1 MPNEFKVKNG
11 LLVSGSTNINSS
23 GSSIFTI
30 DGTSG
35 RLFSV
40 DDSLSGS
47 LFSVNTAAGLP
58 VIEAFSDNTVRIGQY
73 GQRAL
78 FVSQSKVGIGKESAL
93 NGLLDVS
100 GSITVTGSVNV
111 TGSITGSLLGTA
123 SFAVSASW
131 APGGGAAS
139 SNLIFSGSVT
149 ASVNVSST
157 NAFNVVSASNTLMQV
172 TPNRTLLVGD
182 ATQIPNETA
191 WKSPGVFGSGSA
203 NKVLAGYLVSTTNGA
218 TIGANNFNFTSW
230 ADLNIA
236 GTNLIFRSSETEYM
250 RLTSAGNFGI
260 GVTSPG
266 AKLHVA
272 GAVSASNFTGS
283 LLGTASFATSASWA
297 PGGGGASFPYTGSA
311 VITGSLVV
319 TGSSTLSGSLTVNSS
334 TITVNTNGD
343 SRVFASTFRPTGASG
358 QNIFIGHA
366 GTTNS
371 GTGTSSSFNTSVG
384 AFALDSNTTGF
395 FNTAFGNSALDLNTA
410 GSQNTAV
417 GYQALQS
424 ITTGTNNTAI
434 GGQALSLVGGSQ
446 NVAIGS
452 LAGIN
457 IAGFATASVYV
468 GYNALGLNSGIS
480 DQTNN
485 EIVIGANNTGLG
497 SNTVVLGNSSI
508 VTTILRGRVGIGTTS
523 PTVALEISA
532 GSIKAGTNSSTE
544 GTVILQDSYS
554 SGNLTNFG
562 TNRSGGGAVIS
573 YASIPSPVTTNQF
586 VSTFSSAAARSAII
600 VQDNISFYT
609 TGSQTITSGSAVIMA
624 ERVRIADTGQLSF
637 FRYTA
642 TSSFPGTVAAILA
655 VDSNGNVITTAA
667 SGSAGGGGSGIPGG
681 ANTTIQFNDSNTFSG
696 SGNFTFTKATN
707 TVRIQASGSALL
719 VISGSQGELLRI
731 QDSGSSPGTLATISS
746 GSRNVLTVTTSSVVI
761 TGSLDVSGSF
771 TASLQSGF
779 AWVGDSNG
787 RAIAISTSSIGGGG
801 GAVDPKI
808 TAAANLFLFYNY

>member
-11 LLVSGSTNINSS
+11 LLVSGSANINSS
-23 GSSIFTI
+23 GSGVFTV

-35 RLFSV
+35 RLFQI

-58 VIEAFSDNTVRIGQY
+58 IIEAFSDNTVRIGQY
-73 GQRAL
+73 GQRT
-78 FVSQSKVGIGKESAL
+78 FYISQSRVGIGKETGL
-93 NGLLDVS
+93 NAILDVS
-100 GSITVTGSVNV
+100 GSTI
-111 TGSITGSLLGTA
+111 ITGSLTVITGSNIEFQVLNTGVRIGNIITDIHTITG
-123 SFAVSASW
+123 SVSV
-131 APGGGAAS
+131 
-139 SNLIFSGSVT
+139 SGS
-149 ASVNVSST
+149 
-157 NAFNVVSASNTLMQV
+157 
-172 TPNRTLLVGD
+172 
-182 ATQIPNETA
+182 I
-191 WKSPGVFGSGSA
+191 
-203 NKVLAGYLVSTTNGA
+203 
-218 TIGANNFNFTSW
+218 
-230 ADLNIA
+230 
-236 GTNLIFRSSETEYM
+236 
-250 RLTSAGNFGI
+250 
-260 GVTSPG
+260 
-266 AKLHVA
+266 
-272 GAVSASNFTGS
+272 TGS

-371 GTGTSSSFNTSVG
+371 GTGASSSFNTSVG
-384 AFALDSNTTGF
+384 VFALDSNTTGF

-497 SNTVVLGNSSI
+497 SNTVVLGNPSI
-508 VTTILRGRVGIGTTS
+508 VTTILRGKVGIGTTS

-573 YASIPSPVTTNQF
+573 YASIPSPVTTNRF

-609 TGSQTITSGSAVIMA
+609 TGSQTIASGSAVIMA

-637 FRYTA
+637 FRYTT

-655 VDSNGNVITTAA
+655 VDSSGNVITTAA

-681 ANTTIQFNDSNTFSG
+681 ANTTIQFNDSNAFSG

-707 TVRIQASGSALL
+707 TVKIQGSGSVLL
-719 VISGSQGELLRI
+719 HITGSQGDLLRI

-761 TGSLDVSGSF
+761 TGSLNVSGSF

-787 RAIAISTSSIGGGG
+787 RAVAISTSSIGGGG